1 MTRDKSNSKWHVE
14 DLQVLTTH
22 LFQRCSYDEG
32 YVELTSFSQIRKN
45 VEILV
50 YDKNLKFKFN
60 I

>member
-1 MTRDKSNSKWHVE
+1 MTRDKSNSKWQVE
-14 DLQVLTTH
+14 DLQVLTTT

-50 YDKNLKFKFN
+50 YYKNLKFKFN